1 MSQPGEAEAIET
13 KRRTIAIGPGWRAQR
28 RPVPQLGHLIGAAG
42 GALAVLAPI
51 FYGYD
56 SATSSESV
64 SGTTGAALCFLA
76 VAVALVGMHWLPG
89 PARAACTS
97 VVAVGIAA
105 FWVFALE
112 VRDSPGKPTVLLA
125 LLTLSYA
132 AVYLVGPARGRGI
145 LLALA
150 LLVAWNFVVA
160 QVTDVDDGFNVTKQ
174 GDVIGHAPTQLPGV
188 VTAAAWSAGR
198 DSGSGSDT
206 TSDTTQ
212 DCFDVPD
219 DEFSACLDEQSGNDS
234 GSSDSGGS
242 DSGSD
247 FSIDSSG
254 DNSDFSDQV
263 RVSTPLSD
271 KAGEVG
277 SVSLAFGVLY
287 LAGAIFA
294 DRRKYYGIATPLVG
308 VGLVAALVGAYAIGT
323 DSEKAWLFGVL
334 FALAGLGVAFVGSRN
349 ERRATTWI
357 GAGAVAIGVGIVC
370 GDLADDSADTFSIL
384 ALLGGVLLAAA
395 GVLLAHIEREHPD
408 GDPEA
413 PRPVAPSPETSSA
426 IEPTP

>member
-1 MSQPGEAEAIET
+1 VSQPGEAEGSET
-13 KRRTIAIGPGWRAQR
+13 KTSTVGVGPGWRAQR

-51 FYGYD
+51 FYGGD
-56 SATSSESV
+56 SATSGDSV

-89 PARAACTS
+89 PGRAACTS

-112 VRDSPGKPTVLLA
+112 VKDSPGKPTVLLA

-160 QVTDVDDGFNVTKQ
+160 QVTDVDRGILPSTQ

-188 VTAAAWSAGR
+188 VTAAAWSAGS
-198 DSGSGSDT
+198 DSGSGSTSDT

-219 DEFSACLDEQSGNDS
+219 DEFSACLDGQSGNDS

-242 DSGSD
+242 N
-247 FSIDSSG
+247 SSG
-254 DNSDFSDQV
+254 NNSDFSDQV
-263 RVSTPLSD
+263 RVQTPLSD

-277 SVSLAFGVLY
+277 GVSLTFGVLY
-287 LAGAIFA
+287 LAGAVFA
-294 DRRKYYGIATPLVG
+294 DRHKYYGIAAPLVG
-308 VGLVAALVGAYAIGT
+308 VGLVAGLVGAYAMGA
-323 DSEKAWLFGVL
+323 DSEKAWLIGLLVG
-334 FALAGLGVAFVGSRN
+334 LAGLGVAFVGSRN

-357 GAGAVAIGVGIVC
+357 GAGAVAIGVGIIC
-370 GDLADDSADTFSIL
+370 GDLANDSADTFSLL
-384 ALLGGVLLAAA
+384 ALIGGVFLAAA
-395 GVLLAHIEREHPD
+395 GVLVAHVGREHPE

-413 PRPVAPSPETSSA
+413 RRPVAPSPETSSA
-426 IEPTP
+426 IEPTPRPATG